1 MNTSPMTSEMCL
13 LMHVAH
19 SGRLHAWKRS
29 PAVQRIAMLA
39 VAVASMSSAVLAQTV
54 TWSGGNTTW
63 TQPDSDSWTSATYNS
78 GNTAVFAGSGAG
90 TVTIDA
96 GGVTPGQVNVT
107 GGSYTFSGGAIGGS
121 GGIAKSSA
129 GTLTLSAANTYS
141 GSTSVTAG
149 VLNI

>member
-107 GGSYTFSGGAIGGS
+107 SGD
-121 GGIAKSSA
+121 
-129 GTLTLSAANTYS
+129 Y
-141 GSTSVTAG
+141 
-149 VLNI
+149 